1 MRDGRKQRQE
11 RQEYD
16 RKEERMRRYIEEKVD
31 RTMKD
36 IYHMEGGQIEREE
49 EDRQKE
55 EVEETEKQRRR
66 REKRE

>member
-1 MRDGRKQRQE
+1 
-11 RQEYD
+11 
-16 RKEERMRRYIEEKVD
+16 MRRYIEENVD

-55 EVEETEKQRRR
+55 EVEDTEKQIRR
-66 REKRE
+66 RERKKK